1 MTPGTSESGLVFIY
15 MVATSGK
22 HQVIFCLCSMWI
34 ELFHVCFCET
44 GFGVTYAIVC
54 VSRDDANSWKYN
66 VLHLHASFLALGY
79 TPSYSESCLCIF
91 ANDINQPRQLVFDQ
105 QEPYPIVY
113 SSISDDISYDHVT
126 ISTALVN
133 KSTPSREQ
141 LVTISF
147 SRRHN
152 LLRKQFFVGIILS

>member
-1 MTPGTSESGLVFIY
+1 MSYIY
-15 MVATSGK
+15 T
-22 HQVIFCLCSMWI
+22 QV
-34 ELFHVCFCET
+34 
-44 GFGVTYAIVC
+44 
-54 VSRDDANSWKYN
+54 SWQ
-66 VLHLHASFLALGY
+66 LGY
-79 TPSYSESCLCIF
+79 TPSYSEPCLCIF